1 MLRYTALALGVA
13 IALVAAPV
21 NIQAQPTGTMSDSDY
36 MAKIMTAAPAAVVK
50 GATIV
55 QMQKDGSMRA
65 LQTGSNGFTC
75 MVAGASDAMCADSNA
90 MLWAKAWMAHTA
102 PPNKVGF
109 VYMLAGDN
117 GASNTDPYATAPVAG
132 NHWVKTGPH
141 VMIVGPS
148 ARTMG
153 YPATADPDPT
163 KPYVMWSGTPYAH
176 LMIPVTGQQPM

>member
-1 MLRYTALALGVA
+1 MLRVILGGLT
-13 IALVAAPV
+13 IAVVLAAPI
-21 NIQAQPTGTMSDSDY
+21 NIRAQQMGSMSDSDY
-36 MAKIMTAAPAAVVK
+36 LAKVMTAAPASVVK

-55 QMQKDGSMRA
+55 QMQKSGTMRT

-75 MVAGASDAMCADSNA
+75 MVAADNDAMCLDNNA
-90 MLWAKAWMAHTA
+90 TQWARAWMMHTA
-102 PPNKVGF
+102 PPNSVGF

-117 GASNTDPYATAPVAG
+117 GASNTDPYATAPADG

-148 ARTMG
+148 ATTMG
-153 YPATADPDPT
+153 YPNSLDPDPT

-176 LMIPVTGQQPM
+176 VMIPVGGQQ